1 MEWVVKG
8 ALARSSRP
16 GYPDHAVSKD
26 TVEEEVGFWRKAGI
40 RSIICLLDDRQ
51 LAYYADIAD
60 GLIGYYKEAG
70 FHVAHIPVQD
80 YKSPPLS
87 KNALQRIAKAYD
99 DLPKPVL
106 IHCSAGIDR
115 TGMAVET
122 LVE

>member
-8 ALARSSRP
+8 TLARSSRP
-16 GYPDHAVSKD
+16 RYPDHAVSRE
-26 TVEEEVGFWRKAGI
+26 TVEKEVGIWREAGI

-60 GLIGYYKEAG
+60 GLLGCYKEIG
-70 FHVAHIPVQD
+70 FHVTHIPVQD
-80 YKSPPLS
+80 YKIPPLS
-87 KNALQRIAKAYD
+87 EKDQEQIAKAYGN
-99 DLPKPVL
+99 PPNPVL

-115 TGMAVET
+115 TGMAVEM